1 MRDKPRNLA
10 SLQGRLNNIV
20 TEEGRSLA
28 RLQRAIA
35 NTVIGQML
43 PPGVVKG
50 GTAMKARLGE
60 LASRFTPD
68 FDAARAA
75 RLGLEEYLEQ
85 LEDKLAEGW
94 GGFTGT
100 IQTVDG
106 VQPEDVP
113 EEYVMKPYDIRLAYE
128 GRHWLKVRFELGR
141 DEVDSTEHFQMR
153 LAQDIIELFQQ
164 LGLPTPEPLPV
175 MLAEHQVAQKL
186 HACTSVSPK
195 TGRNERA
202 HDLVDLQLLEEE
214 EEVELAAVNAIAT
227 RLFAGRGA
235 QIWPPGVRAYDGWD
249 MLYAKAAEGLN
260 VMADV
265 DEAVQWA
272 NDFIGR
278 VVAAGQAP
286 RGGGGDGA
294 AAIATGAGTGD
305 RGGAAAADGG
315 GDTTPAADGGEGAA
329 AR

>member
-1 MRDKPRNLA
+1 MRDRPRNLA
-10 SLQGRLNNIV
+10 SLQGRINNIV
-20 TEEGRSLA
+20 KEEGRSLA

-85 LEDKLAEGW
+85 LDERLAEGW
-94 GGFTGT
+94 GGFTAT
-100 IQTVDG
+100 FQAVDG

-113 EEYVMKPYDIRLAYE
+113 EDYVMKPYDIRLAYE

-141 DEVDSTEHFQMR
+141 DEVDSTEHYEMR
-153 LAQDIIELFQQ
+153 LAQDIIDVFQQ
-164 LGLPTPEPLPV
+164 LGLPTPNPLPV
-175 MLAEHQVAQKL
+175 MLVEHQVAQKL

-214 EEVELAAVNAIAT
+214 EEVDMEAVNAVAT
-227 RLFAGRGA
+227 RLFAGRRA
-235 QIWPPGVRAYDGWD
+235 QTWPPEVRAYDGWD
-249 MLYAKAAEGLN
+249 TLYARATEGLN

-265 DEAVQWA
+265 GEAVQWA

-278 VVAAGQAP
+278 VVAAGQAAGR
-286 RGGGGDGA
+286 RGGGGG
-294 AAIATGAGTGD
+294 GD
-305 RGGAAAADGG
+305 VAAAAAGATDGDD
-315 GDTTPAADGGEGAA
+315 GDDGDEDAA
-329 AR
+329 AA